1 MGLPV
6 LRRPGERCC
15 DLDARA
21 ALEPREVEDLASDL
35 DLLANPVRLQLLAV
49 LAASAGDVCVCDL
62 QAVVPVKQPTVS
74 HHLGVLR
81 KAGLVDV
88 ERRGL
93 WAYYNVRRDALAALR
108 SRVVAGLGK
117 LEVKQAGLPVLA
129 GAGNGTD
136 RLEEWE

>member
-1 MGLPV
+1 
-6 LRRPGERCC
+6 
-15 DLDARA
+15 
-21 ALEPREVEDLASDL
+21 
-35 DLLANPVRLQLLAV
+35 
-49 LAASAGDVCVCDL
+49 
-62 QAVVPVKQPTVS
+62 
-74 HHLGVLR
+74 
-81 KAGLVDV
+81 LVDV